1 MFEFNIGDYTIMN
14 TPVYD
19 ANRLRDLLRRQRIAT
34 FPELESTL
42 GCRGRMTVIRKL
54 EELSYLSS
62 YSHGGRYYTL
72 KGTPVFDAY
81 GLWEHDG
88 VWFSRF
94 GTLLS
99 TAQTFVDQSEAGYY
113 VSELDTL
120 LHVDT
125 RKAVKQLVDTQQL
138 HRERAGSCFLYC
150 SCDSRKRIDQ
160 LHARGILS
168 SEFMVGSGL
177 RLPKASMDEI
187 KAATI
192 LFLSMLD
199 EKQRRLY
206 AGLQSLKWGHG
217 GDRSMGQALGID
229 EETVARG
236 RRELEDR
243 DVEIDGIRRSGA
255 GRPKKKRMS

>member
-1 MFEFNIGDYTIMN
+1 MRKS
-14 TPVYD
+14 VYD
-19 ANRLRDLLRRQRIAT
+19 LNSIKSMLRSQKTAT
-34 FPELESTL
+34 FAELEEAL
-42 GCRGRMTVIRKL
+42 GCTVRMTVIRKL

-72 KGTPVFDAY
+72 DGIPEFDGH
-81 GLWEHDG
+81 GLWGHHG

-99 TAQTFVDQSEAGYY
+99 TARTFVENSEAGYY
-113 VSELDTL
+113 VSELDSL

-125 RKAVKQLVDTQQL
+125 RKALKQLVDTGQL
-138 HRERAGSCFLYC
+138 QREQVGGRYLYC
-150 SCDSRKRIDQ
+150 SHVSTKRKDQ
-160 LHARGILS
+160 RHARGILS
-168 SEFMVGSGL
+168 SEFLIGSGL
-177 RLPKASMDEI
+177 RLPKASLDEI
-187 KAATI
+187 KAATV
-192 LFLSMLD
+192 LFMSLLD

-217 GDRSMGQALGID
+217 GDRNMAQALGID

-236 RRELEDR
+236 RRELEAR
-243 DVEIDGIRRSGA
+243 DVEIDGTRRSGA